1 EVPNILPQGTA
12 YKYDQLNRI
21 LEEQAYTNLS
31 IFSNS
36 WDAGSTYANRYHN
49 VFSYDA
55 NGNIL
60 TQERADASGLSFD
73 QLTYNY
79 RTDGLGNKYQNRL
92 YQVQDAASNSDATDD
107 IDDQDQS
114 TPIGVGHAYDNA
126 NANTANNYQ
135 YDEIGNLVK
144 DQQEEIDNIT
154 WTVYGKIKSIT
165 RASGSTKSDLEFNYD
180 ANGNRISKIEKP
192 RPGGTPSS
200 SSDWITTYY
209 ARDAQGNIMT
219 TYKLAPVSL
228 ATSFKVTER
237 NIFGSARLGIE
248 KTEIELTPPIPATPS
263 PFVRTLGNKQ
273 YEASNHLGNVLVV
286 FTDKK
291 YPRDDDA
298 DGIIDYFQP
307 EVIAS
312 NDYYAFGSPMDG
324 RTFSSNKYRYGF
336 NGKEKDDEVKG
347 GGASYDYGFR
357 IYDVRLGK
365 FLSVDPLFQS
375 YPWFTPYQF
384 AANMP
389 IWAVDLDGLEQK
401 KATVKTFVEKYMNG
415 KVFERTVEITPG
427 NADLNTQIMLRT
439 EDYSTDKVFKS
450 GRTQQLG
457 SEAPLGEPLVPLTP
471 SPLVSNL
478 VQTNL
483 PDQLKPA
490 TIPDDIVKIKKPSSN
505 TAARINKI
513 SMPAGDE
520 SVYMSAADQSWIP
533 GETHNGKPANQGD
546 IGSDLEQRL
555 GKMVKE
561 IQTST
566 NPPKQIDISVIII
579 NDTGGPALG
588 YRMAAE
594 NLGYNIKKYLKTN
607 LPNIQIN
614 ETHGVVRPEEIKAD
628 TPTGVSVTPKS

>member
-107 IDDQDQS
+107 LDDQDQS

-180 ANGNRISKIEKP
+180 ASGNRISKIEKP
-192 RPGGTPSS
+192 RPGGSPSS

-237 NIFGSARLGIE
+237 NIFGINRLGIE

-312 NDYYAFGSPMDG
+312 NDYYAFGAPMDG
-324 RTFSSNKYRYGF
+324 RTFSSNKYRFGF
-336 NGKEKDDEVKG
+336 NGQEKDDEINGDGNVTTAEFWEYDARLGRRWNIDPIIKPSESPYCTFSDNPIYYSDPNGADPKG
-347 GGASYDYGFR
+347 GDDQTTDKNNPA
-357 IYDVRLGK
+357 
-365 FLSVDPLFQS
+365 LSKAPPQDPTTGS
-375 YPWFTPYQF
+375 IWNYQNGDHSTQF
-384 AANMP
+384 IFN
-389 IWAVDLDGLEQK
+389 
-401 KATVKTFVEKYMNG
+401 EKGEWVPNG
-415 KVFERTVEITPG
+415 QMSGSLKTVEVSADKPLTKWQKFKNFFDVGVIIYGGGPDERPIRNAVG
-427 NADLNTQIMLRT
+427 SLPKNLLEISADLWKFFNREYASKPNPFSKSFPSKDIYTQPAEPEYPGQTNKYSEEKPEENKKFGLST
-439 EDYSTDKVFKS
+439 ELDKDTAES
-450 GRTQQLG
+450 IATQQQQQQNSAMKYVWPDSTIG
-457 SEAPLGEPLVPLTP
+457 V
-471 SPLVSNL
+471 V
-478 VQTNL
+478 L
-483 PDQLKPA
+483 PDG
-490 TIPDDIVKIKKPSSN
+490 TD
-505 TAARINKI
+505 
-513 SMPAGDE
+513 SM
-520 SVYMSAADQSWIP
+520 SYFL
-533 GETHNGKPANQGD
+533 HNGTQ
-546 IGSDLEQRL
+546 L
-555 GKMVKE
+555 
-561 IQTST
+561 
-566 NPPKQIDISVIII
+566 
-579 NDTGGPALG
+579 
-588 YRMAAE
+588 
-594 NLGYNIKKYLKTN
+594 IKDAK
-607 LPNIQIN
+607 
-614 ETHGVVRPEEIKAD
+614 GVFHK
-628 TPTGVSVTPKS
+628 KK